1 MNSELFD
8 WEIRRSEK
16 AQTDGERRDLPSRN
30 GASSNACENASH
42 DARPMPLQI
51 GRCNILVVV
60 GGGGGGGGGG
70 GDVL

>member
-8 WEIRRSEK
+8 DWEIRRREK
-16 AQTDGERRDLPSRN
+16 AQTDDERRDLPSRN

-51 GRCNILVVV
+51 SRCNILVGSGGCGVV
-60 GGGGGGGGGG
+60 
-70 GDVL
+70 VKKF

>member
-16 AQTDGERRDLPSRN
+16 AQTDGELRDLPSRN

-51 GRCNILVVV
+51 SRCNILV
-60 GGGGGGGGGG
+60 GGGGECS
-70 GDVL
+70 VRCVA